1 MFTLQLYGGIKMTL
15 KEIKQSQK
23 KSSEELQ
30 DYLAFKRRG
39 SQVKSKK
46 GKGSYSRK
54 QKHKDQIEKT

>member
-1 MFTLQLYGGIKMTL
+1 MTL